1 MNLRKNRWIY
11 KEVKMRNEVVEIDTS
26 KLTRVEIVDD
36 TGRAYVK
43 WNIKSVIIAIQD
55 AERTMKIFIE

>member
-1 MNLRKNRWIY
+1 
-11 KEVKMRNEVVEIDTS
+11 MRNEVVEIDTS

-36 TGRAYVK
+36 TGRVYVK